1 MRIIILLLT
10 TFLLFQLAELHA
22 QLPATK
28 MYLLEGDFSKSSWD
42 IDKLQYLTEF
52 NPTGYNN
59 QPSWSSGSEIYFTS
73 NHNALG
79 LTDIYKI
86 DLRTNRLTR
95 ITKTEESEYS
105 PQLNADGNITVV
117 RQELD
122 DSPQVPQTLW
132 SYPSTLTSYGTNLI
146 PRRSDI
152 GYYCMLPSRHVALFI
167 VGDKSSLQILEMDD
181 EDEEFIGYNVGRC
194 MRNDQNGGLL
204 YVQKLGSTWLL
215 KRRVLD
221 AGLTQTIT
229 PMLDDVEDI
238 DILSDG
244 NLIAGKG
251 GVLYIYNMSTKDGWK
266 EVIDLSSAGIRK
278 ITRIAANT
286 DKLVI
291 VSE

>member
-1 MRIIILLLT
+1 MRIILLLT
-10 TFLLFQLAELHA
+10 GFLLFQITELRA

-28 MYLLEGDFSKSSWD
+28 MHLLEEDFSKSKWD
-42 IDKLQYLTEF
+42 INKLQYLTEF

-59 QPSWSSGSEIYFTS
+59 QPSWSSKSEIYFSS
-73 NHNALG
+73 NHHALG
-79 LTDIYKI
+79 LTDIYKL
-86 DLRTNRLTR
+86 DLSSNSLTR

-105 PQLNADGNITVV
+105 PQLNANGNITVV

-146 PRRSDI
+146 PGRSDI
-152 GYYCMLPSRHVALFI
+152 GYYCMLPNRQVALFI
-167 VGDKSSLQILEMDD
+167 VGDKSSLQIINLDNDD
-181 EDEEFIGYNVGRC
+181 DDFISYNVGRC
-194 MRNDQNGGLL
+194 MRHDQNGGLL

-221 AGLTQTIT
+221 TGLTQTIT
-229 PMLDDVEDI
+229 PMLDNVEDF
-238 DILSDG
+238 DIVSDG
-244 NLIAGKG
+244 NLIAGQG
-251 GVLYIYNMSTKDGWK
+251 SVLYIYNMSTKDGWK
-266 EVIDLSSAGIRK
+266 ELVDLSPAGIKK
-278 ITRIAANT
+278 ITRLAANN